1 MRFIMLNK
9 ELLYKTIEK
18 IEISLDDDAFSRLD
32 TFAEM
37 LIETNKSFNLT
48 AIKEPDDVTVKHFA
62 DCLSLFKYVK
72 IPEGAKI
79 IDVGTGAG
87 FPGLVLKLARPDI
100 QMTFLDST
108 KKRLGFIESVLNECG
123 IKGEIVHMRAEEAAQ
138 LSKYRE
144 KFDFSTAR
152 AVAALPVL
160 SEYCLPFVKV
170 GGSFVSM
177 KSADSNEELNE
188 SKKAIS
194 ILGGKIEEDILFDLV
209 DNMPRRIVRVRK
221 NSQTPTKYP
230 RPSAQISKKPLK

>member
-1 MRFIMLNK
+1 MLNK
-9 ELLYKTIEK
+9 ELFYETIK
-18 IEISLDDDAFSRLD
+18 PFEINIDEDAFARLD
-32 TFAEM
+32 KFAEL

-62 DCLSLFKYVK
+62 DCLAIFKYVN
-72 IPEGAKI
+72 ITENAKI

-100 QMTFLDST
+100 NMTFLDST
-108 KKRLGFIESVLNECG
+108 KKKLGFIENVLSECG
-123 IKGEIVHMRAEEAAQ
+123 VKSETLHMRAEEAAQ

-144 KFDFSTAR
+144 QFDFATAR

-160 SEYCLPFVKV
+160 SEYCLPFVKQ

-177 KSADSNEELNE
+177 KSAESNEEME
-188 SKKAIS
+188 SAKKAIS
-194 ILGGKIEEDILFDLV
+194 ILGGKIESDIVFDLV
-209 DNMPRRIVRVRK
+209 ENMPRRIITIKK

-230 RPSAQISKKPLK
+230 RPSAQIAKKPLK

>member
-1 MRFIMLNK
+1 MLNK
-9 ELLYKTIEK
+9 ELFYETIKPFE
-18 IEISLDDDAFSRLD
+18 IEIDEDAFARLD
-32 TFAEM
+32 KFAEL

-62 DCLSLFKYVK
+62 DCLAIFKYVN
-72 IPEGAKI
+72 IPENAKI

-100 QMTFLDST
+100 NMTFLDST
-108 KKRLGFIESVLNECG
+108 KKKLGFIENVLNTCG
-123 IKGEIVHMRAEEAAQ
+123 VKGETLHMRAEEAAQ

-144 KFDFSTAR
+144 QFDFATAR

-160 SEYCLPFVKV
+160 SEYCLPFVKQ

-177 KSADSNEELNE
+177 KSAESNEEME
-188 SKKAIS
+188 SAKKAIS
-194 ILGGKIEEDILFDLV
+194 ILGGKIESDIVFDLV
-209 DNMPRRIVRVRK
+209 ENMPRRIITIKK

-230 RPSAQISKKPLK
+230 RPSAQIAKKPLK

>member
-1 MRFIMLNK
+1 MLNK
-9 ELLYKTIEK
+9 DLLYNTIK
-18 IEISLDDDAFSRLD
+18 PFEINVDEDAFARLD

-62 DCLSLFKYVK
+62 DCLSIFKYVD
-72 IPEGAKI
+72 IPKNAKI

-87 FPGLVLKLARPDI
+87 FPGLVLKLYRPDI

-108 KKRLGFIESVLNECG
+108 KKRLGFIENVLNECG
-123 IKGEIVHMRAEEAAQ
+123 IKGDILHMRAEEAAQ

-144 KFDFSTAR
+144 KYDFATAR

-177 KSADSNEELNE
+177 KSAESNEELSE
-188 SKKAIS
+188 AKKAIN
-194 ILGGKIEEDILFDLV
+194 ILGGKIEKDILFDLV
-209 DNMPRRIVRVRK
+209 ENMPRRIIRIKK

>member
-1 MRFIMLNK
+1 MLNK
-9 ELLYKTIEK
+9 ALFYETIK
-18 IEISLDDDAFSRLD
+18 SFDINVDDSTFARLD
-32 TFAEM
+32 KYAEM

-62 DCLSLFKYVK
+62 DCLAIFKYVD
-72 IPEGAKI
+72 IPENAKI

-87 FPGLVLKLARPDI
+87 FPGLVMKLFRPDI

-108 KKRLGFIESVLNECG
+108 KKKLGFIENVLNECG
-123 IKGEIVHMRAEEAAQ
+123 VSGEILHMRAEEAAQ

-144 KFDFSTAR
+144 NFDFATAR

-170 GGSFVSM
+170 GGTFISM
-177 KSADSNEELNE
+177 KSAESNEEISE
-188 SKKAIS
+188 GKKAIS
-194 ILGGKIEEDILFDLV
+194 ILGGNIQENIVFDLV
-209 DNMPRRIVRVRK
+209 ENMPRRIILIKK

-230 RPSAQISKKPLK
+230 RPSAQISKKPIK

>member
-1 MRFIMLNK
+1 MLNK
-9 ELLYKTIEK
+9 ELFYNTIK
-18 IEISLDDDAFSRLD
+18 PFDISVDEEAFARLD

-62 DCLSLFKYVK
+62 DCLSIFKYVD
-72 IPEGAKI
+72 IPENAKI

-87 FPGLVLKLARPDI
+87 FPGLVLKLYRPDI

-108 KKRLGFIESVLNECG
+108 KKRLGFIENVLNECG
-123 IKGEIVHMRAEEAAQ
+123 IKGDILHMRAEEAAQ

-144 KFDFSTAR
+144 KYDFATAR

-177 KSADSNEELNE
+177 KSAESNEEISE
-188 SKKAIS
+188 AKKAIN

-209 DNMPRRIVRVRK
+209 ENMPRRIIRIKK

>member
-1 MRFIMLNK
+1 MLNK
-9 ELLYKTIEK
+9 ELFYNTIK
-18 IEISLDDDAFSRLD
+18 PFEINVDDDAFQRLD

-62 DCLSLFKYVK
+62 DCLSIFKYVE
-72 IPEGAKI
+72 IPENAKI

-87 FPGLVLKLARPDI
+87 FPGLVLKLYRPDI

-108 KKRLGFIESVLNECG
+108 KKRLGFIEGVLNECG
-123 IKGEIVHMRAEEAAQ
+123 IKGDILHMRAEEAAQ

-144 KFDFSTAR
+144 KYDFATAR

-177 KSADSNEELNE
+177 KSAESNEEISE
-188 SKKAIS
+188 AKKAIN

-209 DNMPRRIVRVRK
+209 ENMPRRIIRIKK

>member
-1 MRFIMLNK
+1 MLNK
-9 ELLYKTIEK
+9 DLLYNTIK
-18 IEISLDDDAFSRLD
+18 PFEITVDEDAFSRLD

-62 DCLSLFKYVK
+62 DCLSIFKYVD
-72 IPEGAKI
+72 IPENAKN

-87 FPGLVLKLARPDI
+87 FPGLVLKLYRPDI

-108 KKRLGFIESVLNECG
+108 KKRLGFIENVLNECG
-123 IKGEIVHMRAEEAAQ
+123 IKGDILHMRAEEAAQ

-144 KFDFSTAR
+144 KYDFATAR

-177 KSADSNEELNE
+177 KSAESNEEISE
-188 SKKAIS
+188 AKKAIN

-209 DNMPRRIVRVRK
+209 ENMPRRIIRIKK

>member
-1 MRFIMLNK
+1 MLNK
-9 ELLYKTIEK
+9 DLFYNTINK
-18 IEISLDDDAFSRLD
+18 FNISVNDEAFSRLD

-62 DCLSLFKYVK
+62 DCLTIFNYVN
-72 IPEGAKI
+72 IPENAKI

-123 IKGEIVHMRAEEAAQ
+123 VQGEIVHMRAEEAAQ
-138 LSKYRE
+138 LPKYRE

-177 KSADSNEELNE
+177 KSAESNDEISE
-188 SKKAIS
+188 SKRAIS
-194 ILGGKIEEDILFDLV
+194 VLGGKIEEDILFDLV
-209 DNMPRRIVRVRK
+209 ENMPRRIIRIKK

>member
-1 MRFIMLNK
+1 MLNK
-9 ELLYKTIEK
+9 KLFYETIKPFE
-18 IEISLDDDAFSRLD
+18 IEIDEDAFARLD
-32 TFAEM
+32 NFAEL

-62 DCLSLFKYVK
+62 DCLVIFKYVD
-72 IPEGAKI
+72 IPENAKI

-100 QMTFLDST
+100 NMTFLDST
-108 KKRLGFIESVLNECG
+108 KKKLGFIENVLNACG
-123 IKGEIVHMRAEEAAQ
+123 VKGETLHMRAEEAAQ

-144 KFDFSTAR
+144 QFDFATAR

-160 SEYCLPFVKV
+160 SEYCLPFVKQ

-177 KSADSNEELNE
+177 KSAESNEEME
-188 SKKAIS
+188 ASKKAIS
-194 ILGGKIEEDILFDLV
+194 ILGGKIESDIVFDLV
-209 DNMPRRIVRVRK
+209 ENMPRRIITIKK

-230 RPSAQISKKPLK
+230 RPSAQIAKKPLK

>member
-1 MRFIMLNK
+1 MLNK
-9 ELLYKTIEK
+9 DLLYNTIK
-18 IEISLDDDAFSRLD
+18 PFEITVDEVAFSRLD
-32 TFAEM
+32 SFAEM

-62 DCLSLFKYVK
+62 DCLSIFKYVD
-72 IPEGAKI
+72 ISENAKV

-87 FPGLVLKLARPDI
+87 FPGLVLKLYRPDI

-108 KKRLGFIESVLNECG
+108 KKRLGFIENVLNECG
-123 IKGEIVHMRAEEAAQ
+123 IKGDILHMRAEEAAQ

-144 KFDFSTAR
+144 KYDFATAR

-177 KSADSNEELNE
+177 KSAESNEEISE
-188 SKKAIS
+188 AKKAINV
-194 ILGGKIEEDILFDLV
+194 LGGKIEEDILFNLV
-209 DNMPRRIVRVRK
+209 ENMPRRIIRIKK

>member
-1 MRFIMLNK
+1 MLNK
-9 ELLYKTIEK
+9 KLFYETIK
-18 IEISLDDDAFSRLD
+18 PFEINIDDDAFARLD
-32 TFAEM
+32 KFAEM

-62 DCLSLFKYVK
+62 DCLAIFKYVD
-72 IPEGAKI
+72 IPQNSKI

-100 QMTFLDST
+100 KMTFLDST
-108 KKRLGFIESVLNECG
+108 KKKLGFIENVLNECG
-123 IKGEIVHMRAEEAAQ
+123 VEGEILHMRAEEAAQ

-160 SEYCLPFVKV
+160 SEYCLPFVKQS
-170 GGSFVSM
+170 GDFVSM
-177 KSADSNEELNE
+177 KSAESNEEIGE
-188 SKKAIS
+188 AKKAIGF
-194 ILGGKIEEDILFDLV
+194 LGGKIEKDIVFDLV
-209 DNMPRRIVRVRK
+209 ENMPRRIIIIKK

>member
-1 MRFIMLNK
+1 MRLIMLNK
-9 ELLYKTIEK
+9 NLFYETIK
-18 IEISLDDDAFSRLD
+18 PFEITVDEDAFSRLD

-62 DCLSLFKYVK
+62 DCLSIFKYVD
-72 IPEGAKI
+72 IPENAKI

-87 FPGLVLKLARPDI
+87 FPGLVLKLYRPDI

-108 KKRLGFIESVLNECG
+108 KKRLGFIENVLNECG
-123 IKGEIVHMRAEEAAQ
+123 IKGDILHMRAEEAAQ

-144 KFDFSTAR
+144 KYDFATAR

-177 KSADSNEELNE
+177 KSAESNEEISE
-188 SKKAIS
+188 AKKAIN

-209 DNMPRRIVRVRK
+209 ENMPRRIIRIKK

>member
-1 MRFIMLNK
+1 MLNK
-9 ELLYKTIEK
+9 DLLYNTIK
-18 IEISLDDDAFSRLD
+18 PFEINVDEDAFSRLD

-62 DCLSLFKYVK
+62 DCLSIFKYVD
-72 IPEGAKI
+72 ISENAKV

-87 FPGLVLKLARPDI
+87 FPGLVLKLYRPDI

-108 KKRLGFIESVLNECG
+108 KKRLGFIENVLNECG
-123 IKGEIVHMRAEEAAQ
+123 IKGDILHMRAEEAAQ

-144 KFDFSTAR
+144 KYDFATAR

-177 KSADSNEELNE
+177 KSAESNEEISE
-188 SKKAIS
+188 AKKAIN

-209 DNMPRRIVRVRK
+209 ENMPRRIIRIKK

>member
-1 MRFIMLNK
+1 MLNK
-9 ELLYKTIEK
+9 ELFYNTIK
-18 IEISLDDDAFSRLD
+18 PFEITVDEDAFSRLD

-62 DCLSLFKYVK
+62 DCLSIFKYVD
-72 IPEGAKI
+72 IPENAKI

-87 FPGLVLKLARPDI
+87 FPGLVLKLYRPDI

-108 KKRLGFIESVLNECG
+108 KKRLGFIENVLNECG
-123 IKGEIVHMRAEEAAQ
+123 IKGDILHMRAEEAAQ
-138 LSKYRE
+138 LAKYRE
-144 KFDFSTAR
+144 KYDFATAR

-177 KSADSNEELNE
+177 KSAESNEEISE
-188 SKKAIS
+188 AKKAINV
-194 ILGGKIEEDILFDLV
+194 LGGKIEEDILFDLV
-209 DNMPRRIVRVRK
+209 ENMPRRIIRIKK

>member
-1 MRFIMLNK
+1 MLNK
-9 ELLYKTIEK
+9 DLFYKTIEK
-18 IEISLDDDAFSRLD
+18 FDISVDDEAFKRLD
-32 TFAEM
+32 KYAEM

-62 DCLSLFKYVK
+62 DCLAIFKYVD
-72 IPEGAKI
+72 IPENAKI

-87 FPGLVLKLARPDI
+87 FPGLVLKLFRPDI

-108 KKRLGFIESVLNECG
+108 KKKLGFIENVLNECG
-123 IKGEIVHMRAEEAAQ
+123 VSGEILHMRAEEAAQ

-144 KFDFSTAR
+144 NFDFATAR

-170 GGSFVSM
+170 GGTFISM
-177 KSADSNEELNE
+177 KSAESNEEISE
-188 SKKAIS
+188 GKKAIS
-194 ILGGKIEEDILFDLV
+194 ILGGNIQENIVFDLV
-209 DNMPRRIVRVRK
+209 ENMPRRIIKIKK

-230 RPSAQISKKPLK
+230 RPSAQISKKPIK

>member
-1 MRFIMLNK
+1 MLNK
-9 ELLYKTIEK
+9 ELFYETIK
-18 IEISLDDDAFSRLD
+18 PFEINVDEEAFSRLD

-48 AIKEPDDVTVKHFA
+48 AIKEPNDVTVKHFA
-62 DCLSLFKYVK
+62 DCLSIFKYVD
-72 IPEGAKI
+72 IPDNAKI

-87 FPGLVLKLARPDI
+87 FPGLVLKLYRPDI

-108 KKRLGFIESVLNECG
+108 KKRLGFIEGVLNECG
-123 IKGEIVHMRAEEAAQ
+123 IKGDILHMRAEEAAQ
-138 LSKYRE
+138 LAKYRE
-144 KFDFSTAR
+144 KYDFATAR

-177 KSADSNEELNE
+177 KSAESNEEISE
-188 SKKAIS
+188 AKKAIN

-209 DNMPRRIVRVRK
+209 ENMPRRIIRIKK

-230 RPSAQISKKPLK
+230 RPSAQISKKTLK

>member
-1 MRFIMLNK
+1 MLNK
-9 ELLYKTIEK
+9 DLLYNTIK
-18 IEISLDDDAFSRLD
+18 PFEINVDEDAFSRLD

-62 DCLSLFKYVK
+62 DCLSIFKYVD
-72 IPEGAKI
+72 IPENAKI

-87 FPGLVLKLARPDI
+87 FPGLVLKLYRPDI

-108 KKRLGFIESVLNECG
+108 KKRLGFIENVLNECG
-123 IKGEIVHMRAEEAAQ
+123 IKGDILHMRAEEAAQ

-144 KFDFSTAR
+144 KYDFATAR

-177 KSADSNEELNE
+177 KSAESNEEISE
-188 SKKAIS
+188 AKKAIN
-194 ILGGKIEEDILFDLV
+194 ILGGKIEEDILFNLV
-209 DNMPRRIVRVRK
+209 ENMPRRIIRIKK

>member
-1 MRFIMLNK
+1 MLNK
-9 ELLYKTIEK
+9 DLLYNTIK
-18 IEISLDDDAFSRLD
+18 PFEITVDEDAFSRLD

-62 DCLSLFKYVK
+62 DCLSIFKYVD
-72 IPEGAKI
+72 IPENAKI

-87 FPGLVLKLARPDI
+87 FPGLVLKLYRPDI

-108 KKRLGFIESVLNECG
+108 KKRLGFIENVLNECG
-123 IKGEIVHMRAEEAAQ
+123 IKGDILHMRAEEAAQ
-138 LSKYRE
+138 LAKYRE
-144 KFDFSTAR
+144 KYDFATAR

-177 KSADSNEELNE
+177 KSAESNEEISE
-188 SKKAIS
+188 AKKAIN

-209 DNMPRRIVRVRK
+209 ENMPRRIIRIKK